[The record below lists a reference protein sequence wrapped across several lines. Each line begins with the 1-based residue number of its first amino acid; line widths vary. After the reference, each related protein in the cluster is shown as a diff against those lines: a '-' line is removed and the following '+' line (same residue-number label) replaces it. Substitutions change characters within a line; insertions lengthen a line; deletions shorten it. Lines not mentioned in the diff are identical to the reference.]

1 LPRPVSGQI
10 DVMIRP
16 HRIRLHP
23 LTQAPAADGQTNQA
37 RGTIRRITFVG
48 DVIQADVQMGD
59 AVLAVET
66 ATSQAGYP
74 FSEGAEVVASWRV
87 DDTLAFEAKP

>member
-1 LPRPVSGQI
+1 
-10 DVMIRP
+10 
-16 HRIRLHP
+16 
-23 LTQAPAADGQTNQA
+23 
-37 RGTIRRITFVG
+37 
-48 DVIQADVQMGD
+48 VIQADVQLGD